1 MTEKKSAIK
10 HIIDACFYSYSGIKS
25 AYESEIAFRQDILI
39 CTALF
44 IFALILPVPFI
55 YKLVMIMSLFI
66 ILIAELINTAIEA
79 VVDLVTEEYH
89 PLAKVA
95 KDTSAAAVLVFA
107 IVAIIVGGYIL
118 YLKVEET
125 LKPYK
130 DLIKTTDKVNNGINS
145 VKDLFKK

>member
-66 ILIAELINTAIEA
+66 ILIAELINTAIET
-79 VVDLVTEEYH
+79 VVDRISSDIH
-89 PLAKVA
+89 PLSKKA
-95 KDTSAAAVLVFA
+95 KDIGSA
-107 IVAIIVGGYIL
+107 IVFFSFIQMIFIFISSILIAI
-118 YLKVEET
+118 
-125 LKPYK
+125 
-130 DLIKTTDKVNNGINS
+130 
-145 VKDLFKK
+145 F

>member
-44 IFALILPVPFI
+44 VFALILPVPFI

-66 ILIAELINTAIEA
+66 ILIAELINTAIET
-79 VVDLVTEEYH
+79 VVDRISSDIH
-89 PLAKVA
+89 PLSKKA
-95 KDTSAAAVLVFA
+95 KDIGSALVFLSFIQVVFVFLA
-107 IVAIIVGGYIL
+107 SIISIF
-118 YLKVEET
+118 
-125 LKPYK
+125 
-130 DLIKTTDKVNNGINS
+130 I
-145 VKDLFKK
+145 

>member
-44 IFALILPVPFI
+44 VFALILPVPFI

-66 ILIAELINTAIEA
+66 ILIAELINTAIET
-79 VVDLVTEEYH
+79 VVDRISSDIH
-89 PLAKVA
+89 PLSKKA
-95 KDTSAAAVLVFA
+95 KDIGSA
-107 IVAIIVGGYIL
+107 IVFFSFNFEISLIL
-118 YLKVEET
+118 Y
-125 LKPYK
+125 
-130 DLIKTTDKVNNGINS
+130 
-145 VKDLFKK
+145 